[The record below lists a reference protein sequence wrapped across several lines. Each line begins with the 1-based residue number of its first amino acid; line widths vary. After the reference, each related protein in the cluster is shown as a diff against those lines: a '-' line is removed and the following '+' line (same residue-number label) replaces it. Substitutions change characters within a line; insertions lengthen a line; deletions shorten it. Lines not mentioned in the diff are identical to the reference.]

1 MAQCLTKRERL
12 ARVING
18 QQVDRLPFSLWR
30 HFYVEET
37 GSESLAQVLSGWH
50 RRFDFDYCKINVRAQ
65 YHTEGWGCKF
75 EYSGAE
81 HVKPTLVDAAVK
93 TAADYAALEV
103 LDPWAWPLG
112 EMLKVIQLLRA
123 ELGSDEV
130 LLMTVFS
137 PMSIALDLAGG
148 ADRLAR
154 AIQVDARAVH
164 RGLRTITDTFRDF
177 VTLCLEQGADGLF
190 FATTHAG
197 TADNFTP
204 EQYEEFGRPYDVEI
218 LEEADGAFLNML
230 HVCKSGAYVRLLAD
244 YPVQA
249 VNWDTNDPTNPT
261 LSDLRF
267 ACDGRALVGGLSRDL
282 FAVEGAGETLIG
294 QLKKAREMMGRWPFI
309 VGSTCTIPTETRT
322 ENIDAVVRA
331 LSTT

>member
-1 MAQCLTKRERL
+1 MAQSPTKRERL
-12 ARVING
+12 IRVVNG

-37 GSESLAQVLSGWH
+37 GSEPLAEMLCRWH

-81 HVKPTLVDAAVK
+81 HVKPILLDAAVK
-93 TAADYAALEV
+93 KPSDYGGLEV

-123 ELGSDEV
+123 ELGPDEV
-130 LLMTVFS
+130 LLMTVFN
-137 PMSIALDLAGG
+137 PMSIALDLVGG
-148 ADRLAR
+148 ADRLAA
-154 AIQVDARAVH
+154 AIEVDAQAVH

-177 VTLCLEQGADGLF
+177 VSLCLEQGADGLF
-190 FATTHAG
+190 FATTHAA
-197 TADNFTP
+197 TADNFTR
-204 EQYEEFGRPYDVEI
+204 EQYEEFGRPYDLEI
-218 LEEADGAFLNML
+218 LEEVDGAMLNML
-230 HVCKSGAYVRLLAD
+230 HVCKPSAYLRELAD

-249 VNWDTNDPTNPT
+249 INWDTNDSTNPT
-261 LSDLRF
+261 LADMRF
-267 ACDGRALVGGLSRDL
+267 ACDGRALAGGLSRDL

-294 QLKKAREMMGRWPFI
+294 ELKTAKEMMGQWPFI

-322 ENIDAVVRA
+322 ENIEAVVRA
-331 LSTT
+331 LATA